1 MPIINR
7 VGVTMVVEAATQYQP
22 TIRYLPQRERPRERL
37 REFGPK
43 SLSNTELIAILLRT
57 GLQGENVLAVS
68 SRLLARFD
76 GLAGLG
82 RVSFSNLCAERG
94 LARLR
99 PAS

>member
-1 MPIINR
+1 
-7 VGVTMVVEAATQYQP
+7 MVVEAATQYQP
-22 TIRYLPQRERPRERL
+22 TMRDLPQGERPREQL

-43 SLSNTELIAILLRT
+43 SLSDTELIAILLRT

-82 RVSFSNLCAERG
+82 RVSFSNLCAGRG

>member
-7 VGVTMVVEAATQYQP
+7 VGVTIVLEAATQYQP
-22 TIRYLPQRERPRERL
+22 TIRDLPQGERPRERL

-57 GLQGENVLAVS
+57 GLQGENVLAAS

-82 RVSFSNLCAERG
+82 LRIVRGERSKRG
-94 LARLR
+94 
-99 PAS
+99 